1 MLNGGT
7 LDIEVK
13 QNGDSSGGS
22 NHKKKKSNSAMK
34 DKLLK
39 LREGIGD
46 GFHPKQTNTFITVE
60 CYKLWKA
67 FFNSTGNYLPERGTQ
82 LIL

>member
-1 MLNGGT
+1 LNGGT

-60 CYKLWKA
+60 CYKL
-67 FFNSTGNYLPERGTQ
+67 
-82 LIL
+82 